1 MTGYARNL
9 DDGSVQVVAC
19 GTQAQVDTLVAWL
32 KQGGR
37 ARARASSACWWSR
50 RAWSITPGLAFAIEY
65 PPVAALRAERS
76 DAFYRFRQSGD
87 LGSLFGRPFGN
98 RRYR

>member
-32 KQGGR
+32 KQGGPRR
-37 ARARASSACWWSR
+37 AR
-50 RAWSITPGLAFAIEY
+50 SITSVLAFAIEY
-65 PPVAALRAERS
+65 PPVALRAERL

>member
-19 GTQAQVDTLVAWL
+19 GTQAQVDKLLEWL
-32 KQGGR
+32 KQGAR
-37 ARARASSACWWSR
+37 AARASNVCWWSR
-50 RAWSITPGLAFAIEY
+50 RAWLITAGLAFVIKRSPA
-65 PPVAALRAERS
+65 AALRAERS
-76 DAFYRFRQSGD
+76 NAFYRFRQSGD
-87 LGSLFGRPFGN
+87 FGGLFGRPFGN